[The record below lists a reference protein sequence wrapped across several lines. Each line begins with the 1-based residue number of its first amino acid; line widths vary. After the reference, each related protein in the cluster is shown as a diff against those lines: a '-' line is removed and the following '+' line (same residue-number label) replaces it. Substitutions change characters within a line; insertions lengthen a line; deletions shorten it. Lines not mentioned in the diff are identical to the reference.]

1 MINPIRDQQNLVLDF
16 LETIY
21 TSMKKFGTVSFRK
34 SFWVEWDL
42 NPGPNDSDVS
52 SLWWAIHQ
60 IGTIFGFLK
69 YFYTSPNVLEIYL

>member
-34 SFWVEWDL
+34 SLVGWVGFE
-42 NPGPNDSDVS
+42 PGPKRFRRKLSKCAV
-52 SLWWAIHQ
+52 
-60 IGTIFGFLK
+60 
-69 YFYTSPNVLEIYL
+69 